1 MGFFSGLD
9 TERYDRQ
16 YTDRQLARRMAGYFT
31 PYRRMLLVV
40 IILLLV
46 ISVAGVMIP
55 VAVSRGITLL
65 TVNLTPLNIVLL
77 CGTVL
82 AAGVVSWL
90 ANWGRRRLVVRMI
103 ADIVLTLRTDAF
115 RAAAEHDLSFYDEF
129 ASGKVVSRITSDTQ
143 EFGQVVVLVTDLF
156 SQFAQAFILGAI
168 LVAIDWRLSLLMFC
182 FLPVVFLAAF
192 SYRRLARTTTRA
204 GMRAMANVNAT
215 IKETVSGI
223 AVAKNFRQEAAIF
236 NEFDQANRTSYHVN
250 VRRGFV
256 LSLVFPTLN
265 ALGGLG
271 IGLLVY
277 VGGMSAAMGVVTA
290 GTWFLFLQSLDSFL
304 FPVQNLASFWAQVQ
318 SGLSAAERV
327 FALIDAESQ
336 VFQTDSQPVASLEGE
351 ITFEHLFFRYG
362 EKEPV
367 LEDFNLHIRPGET
380 VALVGHTG
388 AGKSSIAKLI
398 ARFYEFQQGRILV
411 DGRDI
416 RTFDLTEY
424 RGRLGIVSQAPFLF
438 SGTVVENI
446 CYASPCDVDR
456 SHVEDLAHQIG
467 GGEWLETLP
476 QGLDTEV
483 GERGGRLSMGQRQL
497 VSLMRVLVQKP
508 AIFILDEATASID
521 PFTEWQIQQALNMIL
536 SNTTSILIAH
546 RLSTVKAADR
556 IIVLETGRIIEEGNH
571 ASLLAQGGHYA
582 SLYNTYF
589 RHQSLDYRP
598 EGVDE
603 LLADRKSLQLKLDE
617 FSVHKGENEYSAD

>member
-9 TERYDRQ
+9 TEGYDRQ
-16 YTDRQLARRMAGYFT
+16 YTDRQLVERMAGYFN

-40 IILLLV
+40 IFLLLV
-46 ISVAGVMIP
+46 ISVAGVVVP
-55 VAVSRGITLL
+55 VVVSRAITLL
-65 TVNLTPLNIVLL
+65 TINLTPLNIAVL
-77 CGTVL
+77 CSTVF
-82 AAGVVSWL
+82 AAGVVSWM

-103 ADIVLTLRTDAF
+103 GDIVLALRTNAF

-143 EFGQVVVLVTDLF
+143 EFGQVVVLITDLF
-156 SQFAQAFILGAI
+156 SQFVQAFIMGGLLI
-168 LVAIDWRLSLLMFC
+168 IIDWRLSLLIFA
-182 FLPVVFLAAF
+182 FLPMFFVAAY
-192 SYRRLARTTTRA
+192 SYRRLARTVTRA
-204 GMRAMANVNAT
+204 GMRAMANVNST

-223 AVAKNFRQEAAIF
+223 AVAKNFRQESAIF
-236 NEFDQANRTSYHVN
+236 GEFDQANRTSYQVN

-265 ALGGLG
+265 ALAGLG
-271 IGLLVY
+271 TGLLVY
-277 VGGMSAAMGVVTA
+277 AGGMSAAMGIVTA
-290 GTWFLFLQSLDSFL
+290 GSWYLFLQSLDSFYA
-304 FPVQNLASFWAQVQ
+304 PVQNLASFWAQVQ
-318 SGLSAAERV
+318 SGLAAAERV

-336 VFQTDSQPVASLEGE
+336 VIQTDCQPVSSLEGE
-351 ITFEHLFFRYG
+351 ISFEHLFFRYG
-362 EKEPV
+362 NKETV
-367 LEDFNLHIRPGET
+367 LEDFNLHIKAGET

-398 ARFYEFQQGRILV
+398 ARFYEFQRGHILV

-416 RTFDLTEY
+416 RSFDLTEY
-424 RGRLGIVSQAPFLF
+424 RRRLGIVSQVPFLF

-446 CYASPCDVDR
+446 CYATPCDLDR

-467 GGEWLETLP
+467 DGEWLETLP

-497 VSLMRVLVQKP
+497 VSLMRVLVQRP

-556 IIVLETGRIIEEGNH
+556 IIVLETGRIIEEGSH
-571 ASLLAQGGHYA
+571 ASLLAAGGHYA
-582 SLYNTYF
+582 GLYNTYF

-598 EGVDE
+598 AGIDEYLEG
-603 LLADRKSLQLKLDE
+603 RKPFQLKFDE
-617 FSVHKGENEYSAD
+617 INTTDKLGDGG